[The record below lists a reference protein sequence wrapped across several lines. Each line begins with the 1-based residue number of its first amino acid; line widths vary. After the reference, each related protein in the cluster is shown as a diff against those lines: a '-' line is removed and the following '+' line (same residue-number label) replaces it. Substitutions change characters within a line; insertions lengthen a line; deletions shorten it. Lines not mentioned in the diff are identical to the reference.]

1 MQNGHDRTI
10 QINPQQAAS
19 YALEFMARAPHTQ
32 PERERFDIATSML
45 QAIASGQVQLAAPP
59 LPQPTA
65 PQPEAT
71 Q

>member
-10 QINPQQAAS
+10 NINPQQAA
-19 YALEFMARAPHTQ
+19 AFGLEFLARAAHTQ
-32 PERERFDIATSML
+32 PEREKFDIAWQML
-45 QAIASGQVQLAAPP
+45 QAIAAGQVQLAQPTT
-59 LPQPTA
+59 PQPTA